1 MEQYKTCKVCNVKK
15 ALDSYHKAAVNS
27 DGHRNTCKTCTKN
40 QDAARYA
47 SNPAR
52 QRERALAYYHA
63 HKQDAA
69 QRSARRYALN
79 RQKISEKRK
88 QHRQENIWEYKK
100 KERASYQRNKQQKRK
115 AAKDYEK
122 RFPEKSRL
130 RNATRRAKLKQASIY
145 QIAPSEIK
153 RLYSQSCLFCGATE
167 AIDLDH
173 AIPLSRGGRHSI
185 ANLIP
190 LCDNCNSTKY
200 NKTIMEWRVYRIRIG
215 KPLPKDR
222 GIVL

>member
-15 ALDSYHKAAVNS
+15 SLDSYHRAVNNA
-27 DGHRNTCKTCTKN
+27 DGHRGTCKPCTKN

-47 SNPAR
+47 SNPKKH
-52 QRERALAYYHA
+52 RERALSYYHE
-63 HKQDAA
+63 HKEEAA
-69 QRSARRYALN
+69 RRSARRYALN
-79 RQKISEKRK
+79 RQKISERRK
-88 QHRQENIWEYKK
+88 QHRQENIWRYKK
-100 KERASYQRNKQQKRK
+100 QERASYQRNKQQKRQ
-115 AAKDYEK
+115 AAKDYAK

-130 RNATRRAKLKQASIY
+130 RNATRRARLRQASIY
-145 QIAPSEIK
+145 QISSSEIK
-153 RLYSQSCLFCGATE
+153 RLYTRNCLFCE
-167 AIDLDH
+167 ASEGIDLDH

-222 GIVL
+222 DIVL